1 LETDKLVERCLEND
15 VLAQKALFERYAAK
29 MMALCRRYAKNNEEA
44 EDFLQEGFIRMFK
57 YLESYT
63 GKGSFEGWMRR
74 IFVNTAIRH
83 YHRQKKHHQNLE
95 VEYAFKEKAP
105 ADAISQLSEKEML
118 LLIDSLPCGYRI
130 VFNMYAIEGYSH
142 KEISTALEIQESTSR
157 SQLAKAR
164 KWLQNK
170 IQQHLKVVS

>member
-1 LETDKLVERCLEND
+1 M
-15 VLAQKALFERYAAK
+15 LAQKALFERYAGK
-29 MMALCRRYAKNNEEA
+29 MMALCRRYAKSNEEA

-57 YLESYT
+57 YLESYK
-63 GKGSFEGWMRR
+63 GKGSFDGWIRR

-83 YHRQKKHHQNLE
+83 YHRQKKHHQIVE
-95 VEYAFKEKAP
+95 VNNAFNEKAP

-118 LLIDSLPCGYRI
+118 LLIENLPDGYRM
-130 VFNMYAIEGYSH
+130 VFNMYAIEGFSH
-142 KEISTALEIQESTSR
+142 KEISTTLQIQESTSR
-157 SQLAKAR
+157 SQLVKAR